1 MIYKYNYCCTITE
14 ITKIA
19 VLLQCIIYIFNL
31 EKEKCRYTL
40 TLYTFI
46 LNWNHTVFLKN
57 RNSINYK

>member
-19 VLLQCIIYIFNL
+19 VLQYIIYIFNL

-40 TLYTFI
+40 NIIYFYIKLKSYR
-46 LNWNHTVFLKN
+46 FLK
-57 RNSINYK
+57 K